1 MNIPAEHE
9 KFFKWACYF
18 EASLILVALVLGWIA
33 DIDPFENLHFNQ
45 NAFFYGL
52 MGAAPLFLLL
62 MALSQINISAVQN
75 IRKLLLDTLG
85 SSLHRLQWQDLLVLS
100 AIAGISEEVLFRGV
114 LQPWLETAWGMT
126 AGLLAS
132 NAIFG
137 LVHAVTP
144 LYAVLA
150 GLVGVYLGLCLDY
163 GGQRNL
169 LTPILIHGVYD
180 FLAFMVIMRAYAT
193 EQKGE

>member
-1 MNIPAEHE
+1 MNNAEHE

-18 EASLILVALVLGWIA
+18 ESSLILIALILGWIA
-33 DIDPFENLHFNQ
+33 GVAPFVNLHFEQ

-62 MALSQINISAVQN
+62 MALSQLDVSAVQD

-85 SSLHRLQWQDLLVLS
+85 GSLYRLQWQDLLVLS
-100 AIAGISEEVLFRGV
+100 AIAGISEEILFRGV
-114 LQPWLETAWGMT
+114 LQPWLESAWGLT

-132 NAIFG
+132 NIIFG

-150 GLVGVYLGLCLDY
+150 GLVGVYLGLSLDY

-169 LTPILIHGVYD
+169 LIPIMIHGIYD
-180 FLAFMVIMRAYAT
+180 FLAFMVIMRAYA
-193 EQKGE
+193 EEHRQDE